1 MEEGAETVA
10 YYSRKSPRIPNFDY
24 SSDHYYFVTICTHN
38 RRCLFGEPEHLNS
51 WGQIARNQIL
61 QIEEHY
67 SNIKVDQFV
76 VMPNHVHMILVV
88 GCGAKAEKNP
98 NLSQIIAQLKSGIS
112 REIRKSAAELTVW
125 QRSFHDHV
133 IRTQKDYEKIW
144 LYIQTNPQRWDKDCF
159 YIDPAMC

>member
-1 MEEGAETVA
+1 MA

-67 SNIKVDQFV
+67 SNINVDQYV

-112 REIRKSAAELTVW
+112 REIRKSAVEMTVW